1 MTGLDPADPTPRRSG
16 VLLHPTSLPGPFG
29 IGSIG
34 PQAHAFID
42 WLKRAEQSVWQILP
56 LTPVDWVGCPY
67 ASPSAFAANPLLIS
81 LESLLADGWLD
92 DDDPALQELSRPPK
106 KGPRRVDFGV
116 QIRCRLPAIHRAAR
130 RALERGA
137 DGLDAFAAAER
148 WWLDPW
154 ASWAAS
160 RELESSPDEERA
172 IQFLFDQ
179 QWQRLRAAAHEAGIA
194 LVGDLPIFVGGS
206 SVDVHTWPQL
216 FKLGKDGRPDVVAG
230 VPPDAFSP
238 TGQLWGNPLYDWEAH
253 EAEGWEWWRQRF
265 RSLLRQVDEVRV
277 DHFRGF
283 AACWEVPAGASDA
296 REGQWVP
303 GPGRKLFDAVERD
316 LGGLPFMAEDLGV
329 ITPDVKQLRDGLGL
343 PGMRILQFAFDGDP
357 DHDYLPHNHERN
369 CVVYTGT
376 HDNDTTVGWYCS
388 TDERHRDVYRRYA
401 ARSGHDPAGDL
412 VRLASSSVA
421 DTCVV
426 PMQDVLRLGGDC
438 RMNVPGTV
446 GEHNWTWR
454 LTSDQVNP
462 AAADGLAETTRMY
475 GRAPQERR

>member
-1 MTGLDPADPTPRRSG
+1 VTGLDPTPQAARRSG

-34 PQAHAFID
+34 PRAHDFVG
-42 WLKRAEQSVWQILP
+42 WLARAGQSLWQVLP

-67 ASPSAFAANPLLIS
+67 ASPSAFACNPLLIS
-81 LESLLADGWLD
+81 LESLLADGWLS

-130 RALERGA
+130 RVLDAGA
-137 DGLDAFAAAER
+137 DGLDAFCAEQA
-148 WWLDPW
+148 WWLD
-154 ASWAAS
+154 SWAEWAAA
-160 RELESSPDEERA
+160 RELKSSPDEERA

-179 QWQRLRAAAHEAGIA
+179 QWQRLRAAAHEAGIQV
-194 LVGDLPIFVGGS
+194 VGDLPIFVGGNS
-206 SVDVHTWPQL
+206 ADVHAWPEL
-216 FKLGKDGRPDVVAG
+216 FKLGRDGNPEVVAG

-238 TGQLWGNPLYDWEAH
+238 TGQLWGNPLYDWAAH
-253 EAEGWEWWRQRF
+253 AADGWTWWKQRF
-265 RSLLRQVDEVRV
+265 RALLRLVDVVRV

-283 AACWEVPAGASDA
+283 TACWEVPADATDA
-296 REGQWVP
+296 RAGAWVKA
-303 GPGRKLFDAVERD
+303 PGRALFEAVQDE
-316 LGGLPFMAEDLGV
+316 LGHLPFWAEDLGV
-329 ITPDVKQLRDGLGL
+329 ITDDVLELRDGFDL

-357 DHDYLPHNHERN
+357 GHAYLPHNYPQN

-376 HDNDTTVGWYCS
+376 HDNDTSVGWYCS
-388 TDERHRDVYRRYA
+388 TDEHHRDGFRRYA

-412 VRLASSSVA
+412 IRLAASSVA
-421 DTCVV
+421 DTFVV

-446 GEHNWTWR
+446 GDHNWTWR
-454 LTSDQVNP
+454 LTSDQLH
-462 AAADGLAETTRMY
+462 AGAADALAETTRLY
-475 GRAPQERR
+475 GRLPEESA